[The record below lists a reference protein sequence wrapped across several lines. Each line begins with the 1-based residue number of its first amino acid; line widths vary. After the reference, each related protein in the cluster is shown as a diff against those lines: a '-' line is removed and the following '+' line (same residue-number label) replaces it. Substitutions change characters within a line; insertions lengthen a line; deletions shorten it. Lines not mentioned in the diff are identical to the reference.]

1 MLALFH
7 MLCEFNNSHTNVLG
21 ISGILSFYLRQF
33 YSSHLYKQP
42 DNFYIQFSE
51 LLHSSLHFFAFE
63 LLTER
68 LYFEILLI
76 KFTAYENESLSKING
91 YLCCV
96 KPILEDINK

>member
-1 MLALFH
+1 
-7 MLCEFNNSHTNVLG
+7 MLCKFNNSHTNVLG
-21 ISGILSFYLRQF
+21 IPDILSFYLRQ
-33 YSSHLYKQP
+33 YYISSHLYKQP
-42 DNFYIQFSE
+42 NNFYIQFSE
-51 LLHSSLHFFAFE
+51 LLHSSLQIFFAVE

-68 LYFEILLI
+68 LYFEIPLI